1 MKTYNSDYYT
11 GLGDELATELLGTRE
26 AHASLKE
33 IQQEIDSRRSRIKQ
47 IKELISDKETE
58 LDELKTN
65 VTELKQRLESAKAA
79 IELAKDDEEATEAA
93 LADYN
98 KVIEEGK
105 KTEEEIE
112 KISDSLGKL
121 KEELEELELE
131 EAEYLKSESNKKPSK
146 KGKKSSKAPKSRRRK
161 KSDPDDEPLD
171 DDAEPDEA
179 ADDAAEPDADL
190 LNQKAVEAFANA
202 LLGDE
207 EISEEESEEETTEE
221 QTESAPEEKSKE
233 TCESADFSV
242 RGHVVPRTVVIKEE
256 RNMIVRTVN
265 DLEFY
270 NNLGKD
276 ALDFDRGKGM
286 TGSLREWI
294 KSAIADDEEIS
305 DVVVEQILPEILSA
319 DPDMIDLVKNILI
332 AAEES
337 AVPFIPVFV
346 SRIDGTRFYDK
357 SDAEGSIAQLTRAGV
372 TTFEKVFEVKHQLA
386 ELEGVEDAPFV
397 EESEV
402 ENFIKAFDGDRDQLR
417 QRLFIKKP
425 EKPGKKD
432 SAKSNKDEA

>member
-1 MKTYNSDYYT
+1 MKAYNSDYYT
-11 GLGDELATELLGTRE
+11 GLGDELATEFLGTRE

-58 LDELKTN
+58 LDELKN
-65 VTELKQRLESAKAA
+65 KDAELKQQLQSAKAA
-79 IELAKDDEEATEAA
+79 IELAKDDEAATKAA

-171 DDAEPDEA
+171 NDAEPDEA

-190 LNQKAVEAFANA
+190 LNQKAVEAFADA
-202 LLGDE
+202 LLSDE
-207 EISEEESEEETTEE
+207 DELEEEASEEARAEEESE
-221 QTESAPEEKSKE
+221 E

-256 RNMIVRTVN
+256 RDIMVRTVN

-270 NNLGKD
+270 NNIGRD

-402 ENFIKAFDGDRDQLR
+402 ENFIKAFDGNKDQLR

-432 SAKSNKDEA
+432 PAKSNKDEA